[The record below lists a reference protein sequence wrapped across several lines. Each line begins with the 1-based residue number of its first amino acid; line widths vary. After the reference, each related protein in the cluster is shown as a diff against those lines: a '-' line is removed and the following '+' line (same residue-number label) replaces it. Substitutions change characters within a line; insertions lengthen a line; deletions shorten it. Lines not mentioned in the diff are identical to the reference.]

1 MSFIYLKLVFVFYY
15 LLVIFRF
22 LLLLSIN
29 HFFLVFRSLLFLCV
43 HLSLFHW
50 FLVSLCPSLS
60 CKGILVFPLHQR
72 NPAINSS
79 FYFCHCSRKITDSAV
94 AVITNRFPISLSTN
108 SRSKPK
114 KIKKKLNTHDCSSR
128 VFIHKISR
136 SDTDS
141 H

>member
-79 FYFCHCSRKITDSAV
+79 FYFCHCSRKNHWLSSSSYYKQ
-94 AVITNRFPISLSTN
+94 ISHFSFYQFQI
-108 SRSKPK
+108 KAK
-114 KIKKKLNTHDCSSR
+114 KNQKK
-128 VFIHKISR
+128 V
-136 SDTDS
+136 
-141 H
+141 